1 MPSPVYR
8 LLDAN
13 FNRAS
18 EGLRVAEDTAR
29 FVLDDAGLSAS
40 LRDIRHELAVMAK
53 AIGLPLLSGRDSAGD
68 VGRESGVRVGAGQ
81 RDLLD
86 LVRANLKRAQES
98 LRVIEEFAQTPEL
111 AGRLDVA
118 VAESLR
124 YRSYDCEREMAGKLS
139 RRLQAERVR
148 GLYVIV
154 DRQVGGS
161 RSPIEVAEEAARGG
175 AAVIQLRDKTSPR
188 ADVLQVAAEMMKV
201 CAEHDVLFVVN
212 DYVDIAAAIGAP
224 AVHVG
229 QNDIPIDAARRL
241 LPLDSIVGVSC
252 HSEEDVLQGR
262 ASGADYIAVG
272 SVFPTAQK
280 ENAVVVGTGLVSWAR
295 GQVPGV
301 PLVAIGGIDATNVA
315 DVVSAGADA
324 VALIGAVVGKT
335 DVLGATRDM
344 VARVSRAS
352 KEREKD
358 VHEAA

>member
-40 LRDIRHELAVMAK
+40 LKAMRHDLARMASE
-53 AIGLPLLSGRDSAGD
+53 IGAPLLSGRDSPGD
-68 VGRESGVRVGAGQ
+68 VGRESGVRVGSGQ
-81 RDLLD
+81 RELLD

-98 LRVIEEFAQTPEL
+98 LRVIEEYAQTPEVADSL
-111 AGRLDVA
+111 DAGA
-118 VAESLR
+118 AESLR
-124 YRSYDCEREMAGKLS
+124 YRAYDCEREIVARLS
-139 RRLQAERVR
+139 RRLQAAKVR

-154 DRQVGGS
+154 DLKVVGS
-161 RSPIEVAEEAARGG
+161 RSPIEVAGQAARGG

-188 ADVLQVAAEMMKV
+188 AHVLGVAREMMNI
-201 CAEHDVLFVVN
+201 CDEHGVLFVVN

-229 QNDIPIDAARRL
+229 QSDIPIDAARRL
-241 LPLDSIVGVSC
+241 LPLGSIVGVSC
-252 HSEEDVLQGR
+252 HSMEDVLRAR
-262 ASGADYIAVG
+262 ASGADYVAVG
-272 SVFPTAQK
+272 SVFPTVQK
-280 ENAVVVGTGLVSWAR
+280 ENPIVVGTGLVFWAR
-295 GQVPGV
+295 EQIPGV

-335 DVLGATRDM
+335 DVLGATKDM

-358 VHEAA
+358 VHESA